1 LLPEPTVDREVTF
14 GALVA
19 RPLTGVDLKRPIGII
34 QRRGK
39 ELGQT
44 AQRFM
49 RLLLNNPANG
59 ALTDALEIAGADL
72 DSIELEGAGDLS
84 EDTDVTA
91 EDLSARDEAAS
102 LAVTGRPKVS

>member
-1 LLPEPTVDREVTF
+1 VE
-14 GALVA
+14 
-19 RPLTGVDLKRPIGII
+19 LKRPIGII

-49 RLLLNNPANG
+49 RLLLNNPASG

-72 DSIELEGAGDLS
+72 EGIELDGAD
-84 EDTDVTA
+84 DTDVTA
-91 EDLSARDEAAS
+91 EDMSARDEAAS